1 MTTIVPKGAG
11 RPAAQK
17 RTNRHAQRTPLPPKP
32 GVVEEAR
39 RPIQTGNFIS
49 GEGVRQELAAL
60 AASSNEEEPTAGTW
74 AKAAAFAATAVALEW
89 EAATEARAGSVEVT
103 VTRGNE
109 TIVQSWHGGVWSYDA
124 SVYAFGDRSTKPR
137 NASGAKKLLSRSAG
151 DAEAETSKVAANRH
165 FRKAEPKDLAVT
177 LEKAQK
183 RLPFDPELD
192 TDEVVLSA
200 LSGKALVWYNRI
212 SRGQD
217 SAIVG
222 RSKSLRMTLNEKG
235 ERVVNWCCPAT
246 GFRSC
251 LVTAII
257 KVGRGRLESA
267 KAETQKVLVDA

>member
-1 MTTIVPKGAG
+1 MTTNVPKGAN
-11 RPAAQK
+11 RAAAAQ
-17 RTNRHAQRTPLPPKP
+17 RTRKHAQRTPLPPRP
-32 GVVEEAR
+32 GVIEDAR
-39 RPIQTGNFIS
+39 
-49 GEGVRQELAAL
+49 EVLAEV
-60 AASSNEEEPTAGTW
+60 ASSNGEEPTEGTW
-74 AKAAAFAATAVALEW
+74 SKATAFAAGAIALGW
-89 EAATEARAGSVEVT
+89 EAVTEARSGSVEVIA
-103 VTRGNE
+103 TRGNE
-109 TIVQSWHGGVWSYDA
+109 TIVQSWHDGVWSYDA

-137 NASGAKKLLSRSAG
+137 NASGARKLLSRSVG
-151 DAEAETSKVAANRH
+151 DAEAETSKVASNKH

-183 RLPFDPELD
+183 RLPFDPDLD
-192 TDEVVLSA
+192 TDEVVLAA
-200 LSGKALVWYNRI
+200 LSGQSLVWYNRI

-235 ERVVNWCCPAT
+235 QRVVNWCCPVT

-267 KAETQKVLVDA
+267 KAETMKVLVDA